1 MKCYKMCYYAGIFL
15 LIAFPVK
22 LIKDY
27 IVYTTTLNSAPFY
40 LWVLVDGLCYLLPA
54 AILVLLGKYLK
65 KRANQ

>member
-1 MKCYKMCYYAGIFL
+1 MKKYKICYWAGILL
-15 LIAFPVK
+15 LILFPAK

-27 IVYTTTLNSAPFY
+27 IIYVTTLNSAPFY